1 MRDITLD
8 IAPGELVVCL
18 GPSGCGKT
26 TLLRLIAGFVRPDA
40 GAIRLN
46 GEDVSALP
54 TRSREC
60 GVVFQAY
67 ALFPHMRVWENV
79 AYPLRVRDV
88 PPDER
93 RRRAGE
99 MLELVGLAG
108 LADRLPAQLSGGQ
121 QQRVALA
128 RALVFGPRAL
138 LLDEPLSALDAAT
151 RAAMRDEIRR
161 IQRAQNIATLLIT
174 HDQDEALSLADR
186 VVLLNEG
193 RMVQSGSPHE
203 IYDRPADAFVAGF
216 VGRANLLDA
225 QVVDAQTVD
234 TPIGRLA
241 TPLHGRSAG
250 CRAARSGAPGTH
262 RVGNGHDRRERV
274 RRTSV
279 ARPLFRG
286 DTAGRGRRGQ
296 RQTRNR
302 DRDARSC
309 RHDSRSARCH
319 TVSERTIR
327 RRIMRTKLRSLVHAT
342 TIDRRGVVGKRRRR
356 ANRPRFAGALRRRK
370 DALRSR
376 QEGRH
381 GGELRHRPDLGQ
393 LGGRIRGVQEALSR
407 SRDRLQ
413 RHRLGGDSRRARQG
427 AQPAAGGHRILLRG
441 LRDRCRGE
449 ERGHALSSRSTS
461 TSSHPCSAIPTASGS
476 RSTR

>member
-1 MRDITLD
+1 MNSATMSAVALERVTYRYPGTQAGVTDITLD

-40 GAIRLN
+40 GVIRLN

-88 PPDER
+88 ATDDR
-93 RRRAGE
+93 RRRAAD
-99 MLELVGLAG
+99 MLELVGLTG
-108 LADRLPAQLSGGQ
+108 LSDRLPAQLSGGQ

-151 RAAMRDEIRR
+151 RVAMRDEIRR

-186 VVLLNEG
+186 IVLLNEG
-193 RMVQSGSPHE
+193 RFVQSGSPHE

-225 QVVDAQTVD
+225 RVIDAQTID
-234 TPIGRLA
+234 TP
-241 TPLHGRSAG
+241 HGRAAG
-250 CRAARSGAPGTH
+250 S
-262 RVGNGHDRRERV
+262 
-274 RRTSV
+274 
-279 ARPLFRG
+279 
-286 DTAGRGRRGQ
+286 
-296 RQTRNR
+296 
-302 DRDARSC
+302 
-309 RHDSRSARCH
+309 
-319 TVSERTIR
+319 
-327 RRIMRTKLRSLVHAT
+327 
-342 TIDRRGVVGKRRRR
+342 
-356 ANRPRFAGALRRRK
+356 ALRVLVRPERIEV
-370 DALRSR
+370 ASAAN
-376 QEGRH
+376 GAT
-381 GGELRHRPDLGQ
+381 GEN
-393 LGGRIRGVQEALSR
+393 VF
-407 SRDRLQ
+407 
-413 RHRLGGDSRRARQG
+413 
-427 AQPAAGGHRILLRG
+427 AAKV
-441 LRDRCRGE
+441 LRDRFFGATRQLEIAAGNGRLE
-449 ERGHALSSRSTS
+449 IETAMRDDVTQLRV
-461 TSSHPCSAIPTASGS
+461 PREAIQFLNAQ
-476 RSTR
+476 